1 MKKITNLF
9 LSLKSLM
16 IGKRSAKRFVTIC
29 MGILM
34 SSTLLFAV
42 PVLTPYC
49 HTTITASDGVTS
61 VYLTCKLV
69 SAGNYQ
75 IKIES
80 DVAMAGLGGSF
91 CTVNGVGG
99 YQLNAG
105 GHFVLSTDSKT
116 ITCDIAS
123 TSGPNLYT
131 PLYILMPSEKV
142 FTWPSD
148 VDWTSTCSGSVV
160 TDTQAPTSFTAT
172 KGTVGSSTVELLLN
186 ATDDS
191 GSISYTITYG
201 TTTLTATGTSATQK
215 SVSVTGLTPSTA
227 YSFAVTAKDATGN
240 TAANSPIAV
249 AGTTTAVPVP
259 SASAPTPP
267 TYSAAKVISIF
278 SDAYTPIAG
287 TTEFNPNW
295 GQATAE
301 SKIQVGTDNI
311 LVYANLNYQGTNFGS
326 DINAVAMKYLH
337 VDVWTADE
345 TSLQIYPISRSTG
358 ERSYNLTPLTLNA
371 WNSFEI
377 PITAF
382 TSQSG
387 FSVADLYQF
396 KFVGSGNS
404 GQSKKTVY
412 LDNIY
417 FYDNSATVDTQAPT
431 AFTATAGTLAS
442 DAITLL
448 LNATDDSGAI
458 SYTISYGSG
467 ATVLNTIGV
476 SATQKSFTVTGLNPS
491 TAYTFSIVAKDA
503 TGNIAANSPLSVSAT
518 TLAAIPASPVPNRS
532 STSVIS
538 IFSDAYTN
546 VAATDF
552 YPGWG
557 QSTVASQTTLGG
569 NAVMKYTN
577 FGYMGIA
584 LGSTVDAG
592 LMNKLHVDIYSLD
605 ETNIR
610 LTPISAG
617 HELPTVLSG
626 LTQGSWNSFD
636 IPLTTYTG
644 VVMSALIQFKLDGGT
659 GKTFYMDNLYFFND
673 TSTGLDAT
681 ETSNLVSCYP
691 NPTKNQLN
699 VSSTSEITEV
709 VVRNLVGQTV
719 KSTLVNS
726 LEKSID
732 LSNIAS
738 GNYLV
743 TVKLANGQ
751 LSTQKLIKL

>member
-1 MKKITNLF
+1 MNKKITLMKKNRLKLSF
-9 LSLKSLM
+9 L
-16 IGKRSAKRFVTIC
+16 I
-29 MGILM
+29 ILM
-34 SSTLLFAV
+34 VGWQTIQATGISA
-42 PVLTPYC
+42 YC
-49 HTTITASDGVTS
+49 QTTVTHFNIPAETASGIKLTISKIDATS
-61 VYLTCKLV
+61 MYVE
-69 SAGNYQ
+69 
-75 IKIES
+75 IES
-80 DVAMAGLGGSF
+80 ANSDPVDLLIVNNGS
-91 CTVNGVGG
+91 G
-99 YQLNAG
+99 A
-105 GHFVLSTDSKT
+105 T
-116 ITCDIAS
+116 ISA
-123 TSGPNLYT
+123 
-131 PLYILMPSEKV
+131 
-142 FTWPSD
+142 SD
-148 VDWTSTCSGSVV
+148 VSVAGKIRKTLTWATAPATV
-160 TDTQAPTSFTAT
+160 SIELLWSKVSMGGNWMLNTFSVPFDASCTGAVADTQAPTAFTAT
-172 KGTVGSSTVELLLN
+172 KGAVGATTVELLLN

-191 GSISYTITYG
+191 GAVTYSISYGAGPTV
-201 TTTLTATGTSATQK
+201 LTASGVSATQK
-215 SVSVTGLTPSTA
+215 SIIVTGLTPSTA

-240 TAANSPIAV
+240 TSANSPLTVPA
-249 AGTTTAVPVP
+249 TTTAVPVP
-259 SASAPTPP
+259 LVSATTPP
-267 TYSAAKVISIF
+267 VYSAAKVISIF
-278 SDAYTPIAG
+278 SDAYTSIAG
-287 TTEFNPNW
+287 TTDFNPNW

-301 SKIQVGTDNI
+301 SKIQVGTDNV
-311 LVYANLNYQGTNFGS
+311 LAYANLTYQGINFGS
-326 DINAVAMKYLH
+326 DVNAVAMKYLH

-358 ERSYNLTPLTLNA
+358 ERSYNLSPLTLNA
-371 WNSFEI
+371 WTSFDI

-396 KFVGSGNS
+396 KFVGSGNTG
-404 GQSKKTVY
+404 GQTKKTVY

-467 ATVLNTIGV
+467 PTVLNTTGV
-476 SATQKSFTVTGLNPS
+476 SATQKSYTVSGLNPS

-503 TGNIAANSPLSVSAT
+503 TGNTAANSPLSVSAT
-518 TLAAIPASPVPNRS
+518 TLAAIPASPVPSRAGA
-532 STSVIS
+532 SVIS
-538 IFSDAYTN
+538 VFSEAYTN

-557 QSTVASQTTLGG
+557 QTTVASQTTLGG

-584 LGSTVDAG
+584 LGSTVDAS
-592 LMNKLHVDIYSLD
+592 LMNKLHVDIYSVD

-617 HELPTVLSG
+617 HEVPTVLSG

-636 IPLTTYTG
+636 VPLTTYTG
-644 VVMSALIQFKLDGGT
+644 VVTSALIQFKFDGGT
-659 GKTFYMDNLYFFND
+659 GKTFYMDNLYFYND
-673 TSTGLDAT
+673 TSTGLQAT
-681 ETSNLVSCYP
+681 ETSNLVGCYP
-691 NPTKNQLN
+691 NPVKNQLN
-699 VSSTSEITEV
+699 VSAASEISEV

-719 KSTLVNS
+719 KTNTVNGLV
-726 LEKSID
+726 KSID
-732 LSNIAS
+732 LSNVAA

-751 LSTQKLIKL
+751 LSTQKLVKL